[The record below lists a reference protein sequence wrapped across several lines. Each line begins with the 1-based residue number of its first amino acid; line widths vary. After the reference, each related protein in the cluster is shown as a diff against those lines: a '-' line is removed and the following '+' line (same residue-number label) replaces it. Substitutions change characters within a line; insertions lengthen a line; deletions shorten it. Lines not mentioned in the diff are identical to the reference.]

1 MVTSTVETLSPTRV
15 KLHITVSPDELKP
28 SIAHAYEHIAQD
40 VQIPGFRKG
49 KVPAPIIDQRV
60 GRGAVIE
67 HAVSEGLDGFY
78 REAVTANELRVL
90 GRPSAEVVD
99 WPSDKDFTG
108 DLKVEVEVDVRP
120 EFELPSYD
128 DITIEVDAVAT
139 DDAAI
144 DEELDRLR
152 ARFGTLVTVDR
163 PAKTGDF
170 VELDLVATIDGNEID
185 RAEGVSYE
193 VGSGELLEGID
204 EAIESLTA
212 GEDTTFRSK
221 LVGGDHAGEEAEVAV
236 TVTAVKER
244 ELPEADDDFAQMASE
259 FDTIAELR
267 ESLVERV
274 SQQSVFTQGA
284 AARDKLVDALLEKA
298 DIPVPAGLVEDE
310 VHAHLEGEGR
320 LEDDVHRAEVAE
332 ASEKQ
337 FRTQMILDKIAEAHE
352 VQVSQDE
359 LTQYLIQASGQYGMA
374 PQDFVNTLQ
383 QNGQLPVMVGEVARN
398 KALAIVLGKVSVV
411 DTDGKPVDL
420 TGFIAVEGEESAADE
435 VVEEAEEIA
444 DAAADA
450 DAAEEAPKKKA
461 PAKRAPAKKKADASD
476 ATPAEAEAEKAPAEK
491 AEAEKAPAKKAPAK
505 KAPAKK
511 APAKKPADDAAE

>member
-28 SIAHAYEHIAQD
+28 SITHAYEHIAQD

-67 HAVSEGLDGFY
+67 HAVSEGLDTFY
-78 REAVTANELRVL
+78 REAVSANELRVL

-99 WPSDKDFTG
+99 WPSDKDFSG

-120 EFELPSYD
+120 DFELPAYD
-128 DITIEVDAVAT
+128 DITIEVEPAAT
-139 DDAAI
+139 DDAAVS
-144 DEELDRLR
+144 DELDRLR
-152 ARFGTLVTVDR
+152 GRFGTLVTVDR
-163 PAKTGDF
+163 PAAKGDF

-204 EAIESLTA
+204 EAIDSLTA

-221 LVGGDHAGEEAEVAV
+221 LVGGDHAGSEAEVAV
-236 TVTAVKER
+236 SVKAVKER
-244 ELPEADDDFAQMASE
+244 ELPDADDDFAQMASE

-267 ESLVERV
+267 ESIVERV
-274 SQQSVFTQGA
+274 SQQGVFSQGS
-284 AARDKLVDALLEKA
+284 AARDKLVDALLEKI
-298 DIPVPAGLVEDE
+298 DIPVPAQLVEDE

-320 LEDDVHRAEVAE
+320 LEDGTHRAEVTE

-337 FRTQMILDKIAEAHE
+337 FRTQMVLDKIAEKHE

-359 LTQYLIQASGQYGMA
+359 LTQYLIQASAQYGMA
-374 PQDFVNTLQ
+374 PQEFVNALQ

-398 KALAIVLGKVSVV
+398 KALAIVLGKVTVV
-411 DTDGKPVDL
+411 DTDGKAVDL
-420 TGFIAVEGEESAADE
+420 TGFIAPEDATED
-435 VVEEAEEIA
+435 
-444 DAAADA
+444 DAAADEA
-450 DAAEEAPKKKA
+450 DATDAAADEAPADEAPAEDAPKKKA
-461 PAKRAPAKKKADASD
+461 PAKKPAAKKAPAKKKADEES
-476 ATPAEAEAEKAPAEK
+476 
-491 AEAEKAPAKKAPAK
+491 
-505 KAPAKK
+505 
-511 APAKKPADDAAE
+511 AAE

>member
-28 SIAHAYEHIAQD
+28 SITHAYEHIAQD

-78 REAVTANELRVL
+78 REALAANELRVL

-99 WPSDKDFTG
+99 WPSDKDFSG

-120 EFELPSYD
+120 EFELPAYE
-128 DITIEVDAVAT
+128 DITIEVEPVAT

-152 ARFGTLVTVDR
+152 GRFGTLVTVDR
-163 PAKTGDF
+163 PAAKGDF
-170 VELDLVATIDGNEID
+170 VELDLVATIDGTEID

-236 TVTAVKER
+236 TVKAVKER

-267 ESLVERV
+267 ESLSERV
-274 SQQSVFTQGA
+274 SQQSLFTQGA
-284 AARDKLVDALLEKA
+284 AAREKLVDALLEKIE
-298 DIPVPAGLVEDE
+298 IPVPAGLVEDE

-320 LEDDVHRAEVAE
+320 LEDDAHRAEVTE

-337 FRTQMILDKIAEAHE
+337 FRTQMVLDKIAEAHE

-359 LTQYLIQASGQYGMA
+359 LTQYLIQASAQYAMA
-374 PQDFVNTLQ
+374 PQDFVNALQ

-398 KALAIVLGKVSVV
+398 KALAVALGKVTVV

-420 TGFIAVEGEESAADE
+420 TGFITVEGEETAADE
-435 VVEEAEEIA
+435 VVEEAQEIA

-450 DAAEEAPKKKA
+450 DAAEAEEKPAKKA
-461 PAKRAPAKKKADASD
+461 PAKKAPAKKKADAAD
-476 ATPAEAEAEKAPAEK
+476 EAPA
-491 AEAEKAPAKKAPAK
+491 ADEKAPAKKAPAK

-511 APAKKPADDAAE
+511 APAKKKADDEAAAE